1 MRRRISATVLD
12 RSECKKCR
20 GLFGSGQKDTDSTY
34 AQRLSLQSSG
44 LGHSWVIAMEEF
56 IHQQNLAR
64 YRKMLSEKT
73 HEPQRQTILLLL
85 ADEEAEEALSPSSID
100 EYAP

>member
-1 MRRRISATVLD
+1 M
-12 RSECKKCR
+12 
-20 GLFGSGQKDTDSTY
+20 
-34 AQRLSLQSSG
+34 
-44 LGHSWVIAMEEF
+44 IAMEEF